1 MREQTK
7 SVVLIYARIISFHS
21 RAATFKNRCLGTHIV
36 SISCR
41 VARHETCS
49 FYALASGRQSRWS
62 LSVRRQRSNA
72 RGLNHQFW
80 AHPWCTYCR
89 LRNAVAD
96 SPRGHPSRWSL
107 CTWSLWG
114 SMDSVLPP
122 AKQCGWCPTQK
133 KINTLREEY
142 AKYCNITFYWSMTIL
157 LAALMSPMKSPS
169 TILSILF

>member
-7 SVVLIYARIISFHS
+7 SAVLIYARIISFHS

-122 AKQCGWCPTQK
+122 AKQCGWCPIQK
-133 KINTLREEY
+133 NIHTLREEY

-157 LAALMSPMKSPS
+157 LAAL
-169 TILSILF
+169 IFFAI